1 MSARNAN
8 PLKVSLLKH
17 IHKLIDCLVNIRD
30 ESGEFLMTL
39 EDGRVIDTKGWNDW
53 EWTHGIGLY
62 GLLKY
67 YEITGDKDALEI
79 SLAWFK
85 ERFEIG
91 TTKVSLF
98 QILVWLVFSFLQNVN
113 TMSPL
118 LTAAY
123 LHEAKNADF
132 LVHMDSWAE
141 WVMYDMP
148 RTEEGG
154 LQHITYLVVNHQ
166 QLWDDTL
173 MMTVLPLAKIG
184 LVLDRPRYVE
194 EAKRQFLL
202 HIKYLQD
209 IQTGLWFH
217 GWTFDGRHHFGKAR
231 WGRGNCWITV
241 AIPDFI
247 EMLKLSETDGIRQYL
262 VTSLVAQIDALVK
275 LQDQATGLW
284 HTILDDETSYLESSC
299 TAGFAYGILKA
310 LRLRLLPKEER
321 YMDSAKKAIQGV
333 LANITPEGELKL
345 VSFGKGDINAGET
358 TLIPSSSMVDTDQGV
373 AFPSP
378 PSPERTGS
386 TPLASTSADTTS
398 ITNAPVQSEPG
409 SEPSSSSSPSRGS
422 WLGSFGRSKGKEKA
436 VGVTANNTSSN
447 SVADTPRPASKPLA
461 AFPST
466 DEGVNNAEDLSSA
479 IEALGSTQPYAFETI
494 RADIQVPRVELPSL
508 TEDSSRTVRASE
520 GPKHSWFNPF
530 APYPSRPQ
538 NTSAQPPPSQPSSFP
553 VSSSTSPSSLRK
565 TSSSYVGSIDDEVP
579 GPVRTPAHSDDE
591 DGQEAQQEV
600 NHLSSTLA
608 PSGISAAV
616 AQCELPP
623 VDNASQ
629 SFQPRE
635 RLDSLNSLNPSTSR
649 FSISIPL
656 LGRPKMRLEDAVKRG
671 KEIGDKAVKETPQK
685 DAAVSSITATPSIS
699 NPSPPLNPLT
709 MTETTAATLATAEAG
724 RADSATNEVAV
735 TIPSPSQPISQ
746 EIANNAC
753 PPSSSTSQSVNEYN
767 EPIRT
772 DLSSGPPLDIADA
785 PAQSWW
791 SYMGWSSSQS
801 NVTRM
806 EILDSEL
813 RTESH
818 EDPTPNLNITQAQP
832 DPLPERCASAPP
844 VMEPSNGNPE
854 PLEAETNSPSNPQST
869 STAQPQTET
878 QAYVKAPSI
887 FSLDVARAAGSWFN
901 PWAWY
906 GYGVAEPSPLDTV
919 GSVAINGGPEES
931 GRVSD
936 DGNGNRGSID
946 DKANMTEMTES
957 EKIKE
962 AALARD
968 RPSGASSSI
977 ASATTQEDNTSTGQI
992 DSPTV
997 GFERESQVTPPSVNP
1012 INPIADSASYM
1023 ASGWASFFSLSRGRG
1038 LITKNLGDTVPEI
1051 EGLKDEVKRDENGM
1065 EIMELTDDEAG
1076 SVHVN
1081 LQEPE
1086 RELEKAVTKVP
1097 ASSALIL
1104 MRALAGHDLKQQ
1116 KTIEAPKDEKSRL
1129 EQDTIN
1135 TNSNFPRIPPSPSNS
1150 SKYNADALGAD
1161 SVSSSPTKVSS
1172 SRPGRASS
1180 VSTTQTSTSSVGTKP
1195 APPLTISDELKAS
1208 VVAAKKGK
1216 RAGAS
1221 PAGPSSLPKD
1231 GFSTPSGTDGPKK
1244 EKEKEKPKA
1253 VVKSGTNTPAPPP
1266 PPPNLVLPAWEDTFH
1281 TPPRNWVPEQYLPTT
1296 NNATG
1301 GLGTTIG
1308 KTMRYMSGMLLGAD
1322 SGYTSGGE
1330 SSRLGAGASA
1340 TKRRS
1345 RRGSSRRR
1353 SISGE
1358 NAIPGG
1364 NGVGSEAELIARERE
1379 KLRELLNWGHN
1390 LPRAW
1395 EVIEKAI
1402 ETRRKSVLE
1411 KKGKAKA
1418 TTEQEGSHRDV
1429 TRGCKNVV
1437 IIGIHGWFPG
1447 AVMRSMLGEPTG
1459 TSTKFVNMMEQAL
1472 AEFQSTHGLKFDK
1485 VTKIPLE
1492 GEGTIDRR
1500 VEKLYENLMSNRS
1513 WVDDIHNADYFE
1525 SAAARELFEFQ
1536 NTESDV
1542 SKAYVQAL
1550 RNVLHNEIKMVY
1562 VASLNDQVV
1571 PIYSGLFTSACHP
1584 LILRALYIDG
1594 DAYHS
1599 SDFLTNLLVLLLRVL
1614 NCGLSDSGLLA
1625 HLSEATAGSLSGIG
1639 HSTAYEELSTFSA
1652 HCRVF
1657 QRIQRNERL
1666 RDSVGSSRF
1675 NCRRESDSSFLKRDN
1690 TTS

>member
-1 MSARNAN
+1 MSTSRRSS
-8 PLKVSLLKH
+8 KSTRSTV
-17 IHKLIDCLVNIRD
+17 
-30 ESGEFLMTL
+30 
-39 EDGRVIDTKGWNDW
+39 
-53 EWTHGIGLY
+53 
-62 GLLKY
+62 
-67 YEITGDKDALEI
+67 
-79 SLAWFK
+79 
-85 ERFEIG
+85 
-91 TTKVSLF
+91 TTRS
-98 QILVWLVFSFLQNVN
+98 N
-113 TMSPL
+113 
-118 LTAAY
+118 
-123 LHEAKNADF
+123 
-132 LVHMDSWAE
+132 
-141 WVMYDMP
+141 
-148 RTEEGG
+148 
-154 LQHITYLVVNHQ
+154 
-166 QLWDDTL
+166 
-173 MMTVLPLAKIG
+173 
-184 LVLDRPRYVE
+184 RPPTWR
-194 EAKRQFLL
+194 A
-202 HIKYLQD
+202 
-209 IQTGLWFH
+209 
-217 GWTFDGRHHFGKAR
+217 
-231 WGRGNCWITV
+231 
-241 AIPDFI
+241 
-247 EMLKLSETDGIRQYL
+247 
-262 VTSLVAQIDALVK
+262 TSLISGTAPGPPLIVSKNSSAPEVSIVTAEPETVINSVSESAASQLAPTISKRTRMVK
-275 LQDQATGLW
+275 SNDTNG
-284 HTILDDETSYLESSC
+284 
-299 TAGFAYGILKA
+299 
-310 LRLRLLPKEER
+310 RLRAER
-321 YMDSAKKAIQGV
+321 KNS
-333 LANITPEGELKL
+333 TRTRLKDVFPSEHL
-345 VSFGKGDINAGET
+345 GKGDINAGET
-358 TLIPSSSMVDTDQGV
+358 TL
-373 AFPSP
+373 P

-685 DAAVSSITATPSIS
+685 DAATPSIS

-1513 WVDDIHNADYFE
+1513 WVDDIHNADVIFVATHSQGSVVSTHLIDRLIRDRHIRTAKNAASEPISDLGINMVPLSPQRVCCLCLCGIHLGPLRYLSSSSLLQPYIQYFE

-1594 DAYHS
+1594 DAYQLAV
-1599 SDFLTNLLVLLLRVL
+1599 DYLFLTNNGFEDHPELTVEYFNASNEMNDYEIPWALRDLIADEKVT
-1614 NCGLSDSGLLA
+1614 
-1625 HLSEATAGSLSGIG
+1625 H
-1639 HSTAYEELSTFSA
+1639 HFSREITQLRDA
-1652 HCRVF
+1652 FREWHPKTTILRDIKRKL
-1657 QRIQRNERL
+1657 QPIQRL
-1666 RDSVGSSRF
+1666 P
-1675 NCRRESDSSFLKRDN
+1675 
-1690 TTS
+1690 TTSAPGTANNTSKL

>member
-1 MSARNAN
+1 
-8 PLKVSLLKH
+8 
-17 IHKLIDCLVNIRD
+17 
-30 ESGEFLMTL
+30 
-39 EDGRVIDTKGWNDW
+39 
-53 EWTHGIGLY
+53 
-62 GLLKY
+62 
-67 YEITGDKDALEI
+67 
-79 SLAWFK
+79 
-85 ERFEIG
+85 
-91 TTKVSLF
+91 
-98 QILVWLVFSFLQNVN
+98 
-113 TMSPL
+113 
-118 LTAAY
+118 
-123 LHEAKNADF
+123 
-132 LVHMDSWAE
+132 
-141 WVMYDMP
+141 
-148 RTEEGG
+148 
-154 LQHITYLVVNHQ
+154 
-166 QLWDDTL
+166 
-173 MMTVLPLAKIG
+173 
-184 LVLDRPRYVE
+184 
-194 EAKRQFLL
+194 
-202 HIKYLQD
+202 
-209 IQTGLWFH
+209 
-217 GWTFDGRHHFGKAR
+217 
-231 WGRGNCWITV
+231 
-241 AIPDFI
+241 
-247 EMLKLSETDGIRQYL
+247 
-262 VTSLVAQIDALVK
+262 
-275 LQDQATGLW
+275 
-284 HTILDDETSYLESSC
+284 
-299 TAGFAYGILKA
+299 
-310 LRLRLLPKEER
+310 
-321 YMDSAKKAIQGV
+321 
-333 LANITPEGELKL
+333 
-345 VSFGKGDINAGET
+345 
-358 TLIPSSSMVDTDQGV
+358 
-373 AFPSP
+373 
-378 PSPERTGS
+378 
-386 TPLASTSADTTS
+386 
-398 ITNAPVQSEPG
+398 
-409 SEPSSSSSPSRGS
+409 
-422 WLGSFGRSKGKEKA
+422 
-436 VGVTANNTSSN
+436 
-447 SVADTPRPASKPLA
+447 
-461 AFPST
+461 
-466 DEGVNNAEDLSSA
+466 
-479 IEALGSTQPYAFETI
+479 
-494 RADIQVPRVELPSL
+494 
-508 TEDSSRTVRASE
+508 
-520 GPKHSWFNPF
+520 
-530 APYPSRPQ
+530 
-538 NTSAQPPPSQPSSFP
+538 
-553 VSSSTSPSSLRK
+553 
-565 TSSSYVGSIDDEVP
+565 
-579 GPVRTPAHSDDE
+579 
-591 DGQEAQQEV
+591 
-600 NHLSSTLA
+600 
-608 PSGISAAV
+608 
-616 AQCELPP
+616 
-623 VDNASQ
+623 
-629 SFQPRE
+629 

-685 DAAVSSITATPSIS
+685 DAA
-699 NPSPPLNPLT
+699 
-709 MTETTAATLATAEAG
+709 TLATAEAG
-724 RADSATNEVAV
+724 PADSATNEVAV

-746 EIANNAC
+746 EITNNAC
-753 PPSSSTSQSVNEYN
+753 PPSSSTSQSVNESN
-767 EPIRT
+767 ETIQT
-772 DLSSGPPLDIADA
+772 DLPSGPPLDIANA

-801 NVTRM
+801 NVTRI

-854 PLEAETNSPSNPQST
+854 PPESETNSPPNPQLT

-906 GYGVAEPSPLDTV
+906 GYGVVEPSSSDTV
-919 GSVAINGGPEES
+919 GPVALNGGPEES
-931 GRVSD
+931 ER
-936 DGNGNRGSID
+936 
-946 DKANMTEMTES
+946 ANMTEMTES

-997 GFERESQVTPPSVNP
+997 GLERESQETPPSVNP

-1038 LITKNLGDTVPEI
+1038 LITKELGDTVPEI

-1076 SVHVN
+1076 S
-1081 LQEPE
+1081 
-1086 RELEKAVTKVP
+1086 
-1097 ASSALIL
+1097 
-1104 MRALAGHDLKQQ
+1104 Q

-1208 VVAAKKGK
+1208 
-1216 RAGAS
+1216 
-1221 PAGPSSLPKD
+1221 
-1231 GFSTPSGTDGPKK
+1231 K

-1253 VVKSGTNTPAPPP
+1253 VVKSGTNTPVPPP

-1402 ETRRKSVLE
+1402 EIRRK
-1411 KKGKAKA
+1411 
-1418 TTEQEGSHRDV
+1418 
-1429 TRGCKNVV
+1429 GCKNVV

-1447 AVMRSMLGEPTG
+1447 I
-1459 TSTKFVNMMEQAL
+1459 TKFVNMMEQAL

-1513 WVDDIHNADYFE
+1513 WVDDIHNADVIFVATHSQGSVVSTHLIDRLIRDRHIRTAKNAASEPISDLGINMVPLSPQRVCCLCLCGIHLGPLRYLSSSSLLQPYIQYFE

-1639 HSTAYEELSTFSA
+1639 HSTAYEELSTFSLA
-1652 HCRVF
+1652 VDYLFLTNNGFEDHPELTVEYFNASNEMNDYEIPWALRDLIADEKVTHHF
-1657 QRIQRNERL
+1657 SREITQLRDAFREWHPKTTILRDIKRKLQPIQRL
-1666 RDSVGSSRF
+1666 P
-1675 NCRRESDSSFLKRDN
+1675 
-1690 TTS
+1690 TTSTPGTANNTSKL

>member
-1 MSARNAN
+1 MSTSRRSSKSTRSTVTTRSNRPPTWRATSLISGTAPGP
-8 PLKVSLLKH
+8 PLIVSKNSSAPEVS
-17 IHKLIDCLVNIRD
+17 IVTAEPETVINSVS
-30 ESGEFLMTL
+30 ESAASQLAPTISKRTRMVKSNST
-39 EDGRVIDTKGWNDW
+39 DGRLRAERKNSTR
-53 EWTHGIGLY
+53 TR
-62 GLLKY
+62 LK
-67 YEITGDKDALEI
+67 D
-79 SLAWFK
+79 
-85 ERFEIG
+85 
-91 TTKVSLF
+91 
-98 QILVWLVFSFLQNVN
+98 VF
-113 TMSPL
+113 P
-118 LTAAY
+118 
-123 LHEAKNADF
+123 
-132 LVHMDSWAE
+132 
-141 WVMYDMP
+141 
-148 RTEEGG
+148 
-154 LQHITYLVVNHQ
+154 
-166 QLWDDTL
+166 
-173 MMTVLPLAKIG
+173 
-184 LVLDRPRYVE
+184 
-194 EAKRQFLL
+194 
-202 HIKYLQD
+202 
-209 IQTGLWFH
+209 
-217 GWTFDGRHHFGKAR
+217 
-231 WGRGNCWITV
+231 
-241 AIPDFI
+241 
-247 EMLKLSETDGIRQYL
+247 SEDL
-262 VTSLVAQIDALVK
+262 
-275 LQDQATGLW
+275 
-284 HTILDDETSYLESSC
+284 
-299 TAGFAYGILKA
+299 
-310 LRLRLLPKEER
+310 
-321 YMDSAKKAIQGV
+321 
-333 LANITPEGELKL
+333 
-345 VSFGKGDINAGET
+345 GKGDINAGET

-409 SEPSSSSSPSRGS
+409 PEPSSSSSPSRGS

-538 NTSAQPPPSQPSSFP
+538 NTSAQPPPSQPSSSP

-608 PSGISAAV
+608 PSGVSAAV

-724 RADSATNEVAV
+724 RADFATNEVAV

-854 PLEAETNSPSNPQST
+854 PPEAETNSPSNPQST

-906 GYGVAEPSPLDTV
+906 GYGVVEPSSSDTV
-919 GSVAINGGPEES
+919 GSVALNGVPEES
-931 GRVSD
+931 ERVSD

-997 GFERESQVTPPSVNP
+997 GLERESQETPPSVNP

-1038 LITKNLGDTVPEI
+1038 LITKNLSDTVPEI

-1116 KTIEAPKDEKSRL
+1116 KTIEAPKDEKSQL
-1129 EQDTIN
+1129 EQDTTN
-1135 TNSNFPRIPPSPSNS
+1135 TNSNSPRIPPSPSNS
-1150 SKYNADALGAD
+1150 SKYNAGALGAD
-1161 SVSSSPTKVSS
+1161 SVSSSPTKVLS

-1216 RAGAS
+1216 RAGVS
-1221 PAGPSSLPKD
+1221 PAGSSSLPKD

-1244 EKEKEKPKA
+1244 EKEKEKSKA
-1253 VVKSGTNTPAPPP
+1253 VVKSGANTPAPPP
-1266 PPPNLVLPAWEDTFH
+1266 PPPNLVLPAWEDTFL

-1513 WVDDIHNADYFE
+1513 WVDVIHNADVIFVATHSQGSVVSTHLIDRLIRDRHIRTAKNAASEPISDLGINMVPLSPQRVCCLCLCGIHLGPLRYLSSSSLLQPYIQYFE

-1639 HSTAYEELSTFSA
+1639 HSTAYEELSTFSLA
-1652 HCRVF
+1652 VDYLFLTNNGFEDHPELTVEYFNASNEMNDYEIPWALRDLIADEKVTHHF
-1657 QRIQRNERL
+1657 SREITQLRDAFREWHPKTTILRDIKRKLQPIQRL
-1666 RDSVGSSRF
+1666 P
-1675 NCRRESDSSFLKRDN
+1675 
-1690 TTS
+1690 TTSAPGTANNTSKL

>member
-1 MSARNAN
+1 MSTSRRSSKSTRSTVTTRSNRPPTWRATSLISGTAPGP
-8 PLKVSLLKH
+8 PLIVSKNSSAPEVS
-17 IHKLIDCLVNIRD
+17 IVTAEPETVSSSAS
-30 ESGEFLMTL
+30 ESAASQLAPTISKRTRMVKSNST
-39 EDGRVIDTKGWNDW
+39 DGRLRAERKNSTR
-53 EWTHGIGLY
+53 TR
-62 GLLKY
+62 LK
-67 YEITGDKDALEI
+67 D
-79 SLAWFK
+79 
-85 ERFEIG
+85 
-91 TTKVSLF
+91 
-98 QILVWLVFSFLQNVN
+98 VF
-113 TMSPL
+113 P
-118 LTAAY
+118 
-123 LHEAKNADF
+123 
-132 LVHMDSWAE
+132 
-141 WVMYDMP
+141 
-148 RTEEGG
+148 
-154 LQHITYLVVNHQ
+154 
-166 QLWDDTL
+166 
-173 MMTVLPLAKIG
+173 
-184 LVLDRPRYVE
+184 
-194 EAKRQFLL
+194 
-202 HIKYLQD
+202 
-209 IQTGLWFH
+209 
-217 GWTFDGRHHFGKAR
+217 
-231 WGRGNCWITV
+231 
-241 AIPDFI
+241 
-247 EMLKLSETDGIRQYL
+247 SEDL
-262 VTSLVAQIDALVK
+262 
-275 LQDQATGLW
+275 
-284 HTILDDETSYLESSC
+284 
-299 TAGFAYGILKA
+299 
-310 LRLRLLPKEER
+310 
-321 YMDSAKKAIQGV
+321 
-333 LANITPEGELKL
+333 
-345 VSFGKGDINAGET
+345 GKGEINAGDK
-358 TLIPSSSMVDTDQGV
+358 TLILSNSMVNTDPGV

-378 PSPERTGS
+378 PSPKRTGS
-386 TPLASTSADTTS
+386 MPLASTSSDATS
-398 ITNAPVQSEPG
+398 ISNAPVQSEPG
-409 SEPSSSSSPSRGS
+409 PEPSSSSSPSGGS

-436 VGVTANNTSSN
+436 VGVTTNNTSSN
-447 SVADTPRPASKPLA
+447 SVPDTPKPASKPLA

-494 RADIQVPRVELPSL
+494 RADIQVPRVGLPSL
-508 TEDSSRTVRASE
+508 TEDSSKTVRASE

-538 NTSAQPPPSQPSSFP
+538 NTSAQPPPSQASSSP
-553 VSSSTSPSSLRK
+553 ASSSTSPSSLRK

-579 GPVRTPAHSDDE
+579 GPIRTPAQSDDE

-608 PSGISAAV
+608 PSGVSAAV
-616 AQCELPP
+616 TQCESPP

-629 SFQPRE
+629 SLQPRK

-685 DAAVSSITATPSIS
+685 DGAFVSDISEPTSTTAVSSITATPSIS
-699 NPSPPLNPLT
+699 NSSPSLNSLT

-746 EIANNAC
+746 EIANKSC
-753 PPSSSTSQSVNEYN
+753 PPSSSTSQSVNESN
-767 EPIRT
+767 ETIQT
-772 DLSSGPPLDIADA
+772 DLPSGPPLDIANA

-801 NVTRM
+801 NVTRI

-818 EDPTPNLNITQAQP
+818 EDLTPNLNITQAQP
-832 DPLPERCASAPP
+832 DPLLERCASAPP

-854 PLEAETNSPSNPQST
+854 PPESETDSPSNPQST

-906 GYGVAEPSPLDTV
+906 GYGVVEPSSSDTV
-919 GSVAINGGPEES
+919 GSVALNGGSEES
-931 GRVSD
+931 ERVSD

-997 GFERESQVTPPSVNP
+997 GLERESRETPSSVNP

-1038 LITKNLGDTVPEI
+1038 LITKNLDDTVPEI

-1065 EIMELTDDEAG
+1065 EIMELTDDDEAG
-1076 SVHVN
+1076 SVHVD

-1129 EQDTIN
+1129 EQDIIN

-1402 ETRRKSVLE
+1402 EIRRKSVLE
-1411 KKGKAKA
+1411 KKGKAKVS
-1418 TTEQEGSHRDV
+1418 TEQEGFHRDV

-1513 WVDDIHNADYFE
+1513 WVDDIHNADVIFVATHSQGSVVSTHLIDRLIRDRHIRTAKNAASEPISDLGINMVPLSPQRVCCLCLCGIHLGPLRYLSSSSLLQPYIQYFE

-1639 HSTAYEELSTFSA
+1639 HSTAYEELSTFSLA
-1652 HCRVF
+1652 VDYLFLTNNGFEDHPELTVEYFNASNEMNDYEIPWALRDLIADEKVTHHF
-1657 QRIQRNERL
+1657 SREITQLRDAFREWHPKTTILRDIKRKLQPIQRL
-1666 RDSVGSSRF
+1666 P
-1675 NCRRESDSSFLKRDN
+1675 
-1690 TTS
+1690 TTSTPGTANNTSKL

>member
-1 MSARNAN
+1 
-8 PLKVSLLKH
+8 
-17 IHKLIDCLVNIRD
+17 
-30 ESGEFLMTL
+30 
-39 EDGRVIDTKGWNDW
+39 
-53 EWTHGIGLY
+53 
-62 GLLKY
+62 
-67 YEITGDKDALEI
+67 
-79 SLAWFK
+79 
-85 ERFEIG
+85 
-91 TTKVSLF
+91 
-98 QILVWLVFSFLQNVN
+98 
-113 TMSPL
+113 
-118 LTAAY
+118 
-123 LHEAKNADF
+123 
-132 LVHMDSWAE
+132 
-141 WVMYDMP
+141 
-148 RTEEGG
+148 
-154 LQHITYLVVNHQ
+154 
-166 QLWDDTL
+166 
-173 MMTVLPLAKIG
+173 
-184 LVLDRPRYVE
+184 
-194 EAKRQFLL
+194 
-202 HIKYLQD
+202 
-209 IQTGLWFH
+209 
-217 GWTFDGRHHFGKAR
+217 
-231 WGRGNCWITV
+231 
-241 AIPDFI
+241 
-247 EMLKLSETDGIRQYL
+247 
-262 VTSLVAQIDALVK
+262 
-275 LQDQATGLW
+275 
-284 HTILDDETSYLESSC
+284 
-299 TAGFAYGILKA
+299 
-310 LRLRLLPKEER
+310 
-321 YMDSAKKAIQGV
+321 
-333 LANITPEGELKL
+333 
-345 VSFGKGDINAGET
+345 
-358 TLIPSSSMVDTDQGV
+358 
-373 AFPSP
+373 
-378 PSPERTGS
+378 
-386 TPLASTSADTTS
+386 
-398 ITNAPVQSEPG
+398 
-409 SEPSSSSSPSRGS
+409 
-422 WLGSFGRSKGKEKA
+422 
-436 VGVTANNTSSN
+436 
-447 SVADTPRPASKPLA
+447 
-461 AFPST
+461 
-466 DEGVNNAEDLSSA
+466 
-479 IEALGSTQPYAFETI
+479 
-494 RADIQVPRVELPSL
+494 
-508 TEDSSRTVRASE
+508 
-520 GPKHSWFNPF
+520 
-530 APYPSRPQ
+530 
-538 NTSAQPPPSQPSSFP
+538 
-553 VSSSTSPSSLRK
+553 
-565 TSSSYVGSIDDEVP
+565 
-579 GPVRTPAHSDDE
+579 
-591 DGQEAQQEV
+591 
-600 NHLSSTLA
+600 
-608 PSGISAAV
+608 
-616 AQCELPP
+616 
-623 VDNASQ
+623 
-629 SFQPRE
+629 
-635 RLDSLNSLNPSTSR
+635 
-649 FSISIPL
+649 
-656 LGRPKMRLEDAVKRG
+656 
-671 KEIGDKAVKETPQK
+671 
-685 DAAVSSITATPSIS
+685 
-699 NPSPPLNPLT
+699 
-709 MTETTAATLATAEAG
+709 
-724 RADSATNEVAV
+724 
-735 TIPSPSQPISQ
+735 
-746 EIANNAC
+746 
-753 PPSSSTSQSVNEYN
+753 
-767 EPIRT
+767 
-772 DLSSGPPLDIADA
+772 
-785 PAQSWW
+785 
-791 SYMGWSSSQS
+791 
-801 NVTRM
+801 
-806 EILDSEL
+806 
-813 RTESH
+813 
-818 EDPTPNLNITQAQP
+818 
-832 DPLPERCASAPP
+832 
-844 VMEPSNGNPE
+844 MEPSNGNPE

-906 GYGVAEPSPLDTV
+906 GYG
-919 GSVAINGGPEES
+919 ES

-1097 ASSALIL
+1097 AS
-1104 MRALAGHDLKQQ
+1104 
-1116 KTIEAPKDEKSRL
+1116 T
-1129 EQDTIN
+1129 
-1135 TNSNFPRIPPSPSNS
+1135 
-1150 SKYNADALGAD
+1150 
-1161 SVSSSPTKVSS
+1161 
-1172 SRPGRASS
+1172 
-1180 VSTTQTSTSSVGTKP
+1180 
-1195 APPLTISDELKAS
+1195 S

-1364 NGVGSEAELIARERE
+1364 NGRE

-1513 WVDDIHNADYFE
+1513 WVDDIHNADVIFVATHSQGSVVSTHLIDRLIRDRHIRTAKNAASEPISDLGINMVPLSPQRVCCLCLCGIHLGPLRYLSSSSLLQPYIQYFE

-1639 HSTAYEELSTFSA
+1639 HSTAYEELSTFSLA
-1652 HCRVF
+1652 VDYLFLTNNGFEDHPELTVEYFNASNEMNDYEIPWALRDLIADEKVTHHF
-1657 QRIQRNERL
+1657 SREITQLRDAFREWHPKTTILRDIKRKLQPIQRL
-1666 RDSVGSSRF
+1666 P
-1675 NCRRESDSSFLKRDN
+1675 
-1690 TTS
+1690 TTSAPGTANNTSKL